1 MTSMRQSGNRRGA
14 AVDFAEARFAAE
26 RAEAVQQ
33 RAAAR
38 RVAEHSHDIVDCRE
52 LLLMLGLSGK
62 STLGARE

>member
-1 MTSMRQSGNRRGA
+1 MNPSGRIRHA
-14 AVDFAEARFAAE
+14 AADFAEARFAAE

-38 RVAEHSHDIVDCRE
+38 RVAERSHDIGDCRE
-52 LLLMLGLSGK
+52 LLLMLGLSGQ